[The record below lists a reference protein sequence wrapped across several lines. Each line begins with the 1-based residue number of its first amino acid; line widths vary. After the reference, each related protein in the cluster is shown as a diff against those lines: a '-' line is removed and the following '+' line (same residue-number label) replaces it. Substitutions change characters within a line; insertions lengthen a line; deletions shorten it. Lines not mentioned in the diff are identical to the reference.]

1 MSFLFG
7 SPKVPPVE
15 KIDPAEDARELRR
28 RIAERGGEQSTLLA
42 GRGGGTGAV
51 GNIFGKRNLGGTNRP
66 GRPT

>member
-7 SPKVPPVE
+7 SPRVPPVE

-28 RIAERGGEQSTLLA
+28 RIAERGGFQSTLLA
-42 GRGGGTGAV
+42 GRGGGTGAT
-51 GNIFGKRNLGGTNRP
+51 GNIFKSNLGGTNRP